1 MDNKKIQFILQPGV
15 SFFAE
20 LPLKSFEIGQEILFD
35 FMITSTDEPAE
46 SPYIFSNNSPELL
59 DSAFE
64 KLMVTLEFMTKKN
77 TPIVMDQ
84 SHLKIIKIVS
94 VQSKKIRV
102 HAKLVPNEAYAGYID
117 LAEMA
122 ANDEDLSVVLA
133 LTLPRTFPQSVSAFG
148 QFSLINFSEGLFIIG
163 SSLEMPSDFF
173 DSDTYIEEQKVK
185 VAPTVGVG
193 QLNIYN
199 LTEEDTVSDAEEPDN
214 IEAPSHYNDSPIETF
229 EMFLLFAQDKPEYI
243 KGALLFNIFKY
254 RDRAGKKKGNSED
267 EDTQKMLW
275 YLDKMVEFF
284 PNEVWAYNLFH
295 EIRLSQKEEKKRG
308 K

>member
-20 LPLKSFEIGQEILFD
+20 LPLKTFEIGQEILFD
-35 FMITSTDEPAE
+35 FLITSTDGTAE
-46 SPYIFSNNSPELL
+46 SPYIFSNNSAELL

-64 KLMVTLEFMTKKN
+64 ELMVTLEFMTKKN

-148 QFSLINFSEGLFIIG
+148 QFSFTNPHEGLFLVN
-163 SSLEMPSDFF
+163 SSFVSPEDAFNLDV
-173 DSDTYIEEQKVK
+173 YIEKQKAK
-185 VAPTVGVG
+185 VPSTIGIG
-193 QLNIYN
+193 QLSIHH
-199 LTEEDTVSDAEEPDN
+199 LTEEDTVSDAEEPDD
-214 IEAPSHYNDSPIETF
+214 IEAPSYYNDSPIETF

-254 RDRAGKKKGNSED
+254 RDRAGKKKDNSED
-267 EDTQKMLW
+267 KDTQKMLW